1 MDMTMFC
8 IFVSEV
14 VFFVCGIML
23 AIYHYRRVNKWDKT
37 PTTTEYM
44 ECLFIGW
51 SAWMLIIIVGGCL
64 LFTLLMI

>member
-1 MDMTMFC
+1 MDMTMFY

-14 VFFVCGIML
+14 VFFVCGIIL
-23 AIYHYRRVNKWDKT
+23 AIYHYRRVNAWDKT

-51 SAWMLIIIVGGCL
+51 CAWMSIIIVGGFL
-64 LFTLLMI
+64 LFTILII